1 MESIED
7 KAFLEVF
14 ERVAVAVEDLRSIL
28 RDLVEEV
35 KYLTSEVKEITLRK
49 L

>member
-1 MESIED
+1 MIED
-7 KAFLEVF
+7 SKFLEVF

-35 KYLTSEVKEITLRK
+35 KYLTSEVREINFKES
-49 L
+49 